1 MIKTVFLDT
10 KVLKGQRFR
19 QNGILDIEMFIKPTK
34 TFMCLHRSSAH
45 PNATFKGFIK
55 EKIIRPRETSLIRT
69 KQSI

>member
-10 KVLKGQRFR
+10 KVPKGQRFR

-55 EKIIRPRETSLIRT
+55 GKIIRPRETSLIRT